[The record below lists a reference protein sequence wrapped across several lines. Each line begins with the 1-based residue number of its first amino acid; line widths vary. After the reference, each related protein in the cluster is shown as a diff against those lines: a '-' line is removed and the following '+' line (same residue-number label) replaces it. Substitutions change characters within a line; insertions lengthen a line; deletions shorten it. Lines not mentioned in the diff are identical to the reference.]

1 MHLRN
6 VKHGWKHAFAVCV
19 LLAHWS
25 METLADPQFD
35 AAERNYRAGRYAQA
49 AKLYRELAEAGLPQA
64 QLRLGMLHYLGRGV
78 KEDERQAF
86 DWVERAARAGD
97 LEAQYRLATLYTL
110 RHGVPP
116 SVEDPDIEAARWY
129 FAAAARGHAESQ
141 YALALMFITG
151 KGVAQ
156 SQEEADKWMRRAAAQ
171 GFEPARGFAV
181 SKPAASLPRK

>member
-1 MHLRN
+1 MLA
-6 VKHGWKHAFAVCV
+6 AFA

-25 METLADPQFD
+25 IQALADPRLD

-49 AKLYRELAEAGLPQA
+49 GKLYRELAEAGNPQA
-64 QLRLGMLHYLGRGV
+64 QLRLGMMHYLGRGV
-78 KEDERQAF
+78 REDERQAF
-86 DWVERAARAGD
+86 DWVERAAKAGE

-116 SVEDPDIEAARWY
+116 ELEDPDVEAARWY
-129 FAAAARGHAESQ
+129 FSAAARGHAEAQ

-171 GFEPARGFAV
+171 GLEAARGFAV
-181 SKPAASLPRK
+181 PKQAASPPRK